1 MRCKLNILS
10 PVKRMIIK
18 ELRYFIYE
26 NYYKRIGFPKFN
38 ETSEKED
45 FLLLVAT
52 KLIKKYLVL
61 LISKNNINLR
71 HQ

>member
-1 MRCKLNILS
+1 
-10 PVKRMIIK
+10 MIIK

-38 ETSEKED
+38 ERSEKED

>member
-1 MRCKLNILS
+1 
-10 PVKRMIIK
+10 MIIK

-45 FLLLVAT
+45 FLLLVAN

>member
-1 MRCKLNILS
+1 
-10 PVKRMIIK
+10 MIIK

-26 NYYKRIGFPKFN
+26 NYYRRIGFPKFN

-52 KLIKKYLVL
+52 KSIKK
-61 LISKNNINLR
+61 IFGPINIKEYY
-71 HQ
+71 